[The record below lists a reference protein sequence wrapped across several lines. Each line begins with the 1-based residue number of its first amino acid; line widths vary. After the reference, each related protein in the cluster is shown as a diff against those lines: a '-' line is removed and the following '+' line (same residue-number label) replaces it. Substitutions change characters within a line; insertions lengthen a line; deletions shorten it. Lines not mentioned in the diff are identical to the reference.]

1 MDISARTMYGLR
13 ALVTLA
19 EARTDNPMSIQEI
32 ADDEELPAKFLEGIM
47 ADLKRGGFVESR
59 RGASGGYLLARP
71 ASEITLLEI
80 IRHLDGPVA
89 PAATRSRPTARRP
102 FGQSGTRF
110 ARRRSGPS
118 RTTPSR
124 RSQTP
129 YQRNA
134 ATTSR
139 RSIRSESRPR
149 ARQPADGAGH

>member
-32 ADDEELPAKFLEGIM
+32 ADDEGLPAKFLEGIM

-59 RGASGGYLLARP
+59 RGANGGYLLARA

-89 PAATRSRPTARRP
+89 PFAAPDRTRGDEESTDRQRAFQPVWNEVREATIRALEDYTIQGIADSVPEKRRDD
-102 FGQSGTRF
+102 F
-110 ARRRSGPS
+110 
-118 RTTPSR
+118 TPI
-124 RSQTP
+124 
-129 YQRNA
+129 YQ
-134 ATTSR
+134 
-139 RSIRSESRPR
+139 I
-149 ARQPADGAGH
+149 